1 MIISDELIS
10 GVTKLF
16 VSLVA
21 GGIIGAEREY
31 QSKNAGF
38 RTVILITLGSC
49 LFTIISYVMAA
60 GFDPAR
66 IAANIITGIGFLGA
80 GAIFKEGVN
89 VKGLTTASVI
99 WVAAAIGMAIGI
111 GAYEFAFICVAFT
124 MVILLGFRFLQN
136 IIDRS
141 NTVRVYHI
149 TIVGHTEEKRKELEE
164 LFKTCSIKA
173 FCTSYAK
180 RSNEM
185 ILTYNVRGPHRAHDK
200 LIAHFYETSL
210 VDAFDC

>member
-1 MIISDELIS
+1 MAISEEVTS
-10 GVTKLF
+10 GITKLF
-16 VSLVA
+16 VALIA

-49 LFTIISYVMAA
+49 LFTILSYVMAGA
-60 GFDPAR
+60 YDPAR

-80 GAIFKEGVN
+80 GAIFKEGVT

-99 WVAAAIGMAIGI
+99 WVAAAVGMSIGI
-111 GAYEFAFICVAFT
+111 AQYEFAFISVAFI
-124 MVILLGFRFLQN
+124 MIVLLGFRFLQN
-136 IIDRS
+136 IIDQT
-141 NTVRVYHI
+141 NTVRVYHV
-149 TIVGHTEEKRKELEE
+149 TIVGHSESKRGELEQ
-164 LFKTCSIKA
+164 LFKNCKVKA

-185 ILTYNVRGPHRAHDK
+185 ILSYTVRGGHKAHDK
-200 LIAHFYETSL
+200 LIAEFYETSL

>member
-1 MIISDELIS
+1 MIVSEEVSS

-16 VSLVA
+16 LALLA

-49 LFTIISYVMAA
+49 LFTIISYVMA
-60 GFDPAR
+60 GDFDPAR

-80 GAIFKEGVN
+80 GAIFKEGVT

-99 WVAAAIGMAIGI
+99 WVAAAVGMAIGI
-111 GAYEFAFICVAFT
+111 GAYEFAFISVAFA
-124 MVILLGFRFLQN
+124 MLVLLGFRYLQN
-136 IIDRS
+136 IIDRT

-149 TIVGHTEEKRKELEE
+149 TIVGHNESKRSELEQM
-164 LFKTCSIKA
+164 FKICKVKA

-185 ILTYNVRGPHRAHDK
+185 ILTYTVRGGHKAHDK
-200 LIAHFYETSL
+200 LITEFYETSL

>member
-1 MIISDELIS
+1 MIFSDELIS
-10 GVTKLF
+10 GIAKLF
-16 VSLVA
+16 VATIA

-49 LFTIISYVMAA
+49 LFTIISYVMA
-60 GFDPAR
+60 GSFDPAR
-66 IAANIITGIGFLGA
+66 IAANVITGIGFLGA
-80 GAIFKEGVN
+80 GAIFKEGVT

-99 WVAAAIGMAIGI
+99 WVAAAVGMAIGI
-111 GAYEFAFICVAFT
+111 GAYEFAFISVAFT
-124 MVILLGFRFLQN
+124 MLVLLGFRFLQN
-136 IIDRS
+136 IIDRT
-141 NTVRVYHI
+141 NTVRAYHI
-149 TIVGHTEEKRKELEE
+149 TIVGHTDAKRAELEE
-164 LFKTCSIKA
+164 MFKKCSVKA

-185 ILTYNVRGPHRAHDK
+185 ILTYTVRGGHKAHDK
-200 LIAHFYETSL
+200 LISEFYETSL

>member
-1 MIISDELIS
+1 MIISDELLS
-10 GVTKLF
+10 GVTKL
-16 VSLVA
+16 VASLVA

-124 MVILLGFRFLQN
+124 MLILLGFRFLQN
-136 IIDRS
+136 IIDQT

-149 TIVGHTEEKRKELEE
+149 TLSGHSEAKRKELEDM
-164 LFKTCSIKA
+164 FKICKVKA
-173 FCTSYAK
+173 SCTSYMK
-180 RSNEM
+180 RNNEM
-185 ILTYNVRGPHRAHDK
+185 ILTYTVRGPHGAHDK
-200 LIAHFYETSL
+200 LTQQFYETSL
-210 VDAFDC
+210 IEAFDC